1 VQVLYACQG
10 TNLSQDQERIKS
22 MIALKQRL
30 EQKLA
35 ALDQESKE
43 VQATLDAVNG
53 ILLEKGFRRVN
64 IADAKKPEKEAAKTA
79 AAEPKQPAS
88 IKESK
93 PTGYQG
99 GEPENV
105 IPLKS
110 VNDESLAL
118 IYVEKDNSIHVLPDE
133 SKHFSVNT
141 PPFANFLVE
150 RVLAK
155 MQDKDAELVRQKQL
169 IPEQMFSYNIIREGE
184 FIREIVIHNVDEE
197 RFKELKSSIRW
208 TLEKMHEKMKTQ

>member
-1 VQVLYACQG
+1 
-10 TNLSQDQERIKS
+10 

-30 EQKLA
+30 EQKLL
-35 ALDQESKE
+35 ALETETKE
-43 VQATLDAVNG
+43 VQDTLDAVNS
-53 ILLEKGFRRVN
+53 ILLEKGFKRVTLK
-64 IADAKKPEKEAAKTA
+64 DAEPPKETPK
-79 AAEPKQPAS
+79 AAEAKMEPAP

-105 IPLKS
+105 IPLKTA
-110 VNDESLAL
+110 NEESLAL
-118 IYVEKDNSIHVLPDE
+118 IYIEKDNSIHVLPDE

-141 PPFANFLVE
+141 APFGNFLVE

-155 MQDKDAELVRQKQL
+155 MQDKDAELVRLKQL
-169 IPEQMFSYNIIREGE
+169 SPDKVFSYNIVREGE
-184 FIREIVIHNVDEE
+184 FLREIVIRNADEE

-208 TLEKMHEKMKTQ
+208 TLDKMYEKMKFSSNP